1 MKNYEVVRE
10 VRDVLFYFLKAYA
23 DLEFDDCMTNPAE
36 IDIRTLTYLNKVKNL
51 FDEFG
56 HTIDELTKHYMRAI
70 ASSINIKEDKND
82 NANSNKN

>member
-10 VRDVLFYFLKAYA
+10 VRDVLFYFQKAYA
-23 DLEFDDCMTNPAE
+23 DLEFRTRMPNPSE
-36 IDIRTLTYLNKVKNL
+36 IDSRTLSYLEKVKNL

-56 HTIDELTKHYMRAI
+56 HTINELKKHYMRAI

-82 NANSNKN
+82 NANTNTN

>member
-1 MKNYEVVRE
+1 MKNYEVFHE
-10 VRDVLFYFLKAYA
+10 VRDVLFYFQKAYA
-23 DLEFDDCMTNPAE
+23 DLEFKTRMPNPSE
-36 IDIRTLTYLNKVKNL
+36 IDSRTLAYLDKVKNL

-56 HTIDELTKHYMRAI
+56 DTINELKKHYMRVI